1 MKKFLA
7 ILLSAVM
14 IFGATAAL
22 ADTVTLVYAEVNP
35 ITSLMGQTAEFFAEK
50 VAEYS
55 GGTVAIDIQAGGAI
69 GNEADVVDGMVGGA
83 GMVDLCRISNFTLN
97 AYGATQIQLLSLP
110 FLWTGRDHFWTFAAS
125 DLGKEI
131 LQDPSTK
138 GVGVF
143 GLFYVEEGFRSFFFT
158 EYVADITGLVNKKIR
173 VAPDPIMTG
182 VVESVGANPTSVS
195 FTELY
200 QALDTG
206 VVDGAEQPIANFYSN
221 RFHEVAPYFLMN
233 QHTLGCGSVIIT
245 NAAWDRLTAEQQE
258 AILLASADASE
269 FNKNLSASYE
279 MATTMKLLAEGAV
292 MIGVA
297 DFTPWQEAVA
307 AVAAESIPA
316 GYEDDYQAIV
326 DMAP

>member
-7 ILLSAVM
+7 ILLSAVLVLS
-14 IFGATAAL
+14 ATAAL

-35 ITSLMGQTAEFFAEK
+35 ITSLMGQTAQYFADK

-110 FLWTGRDHFWTFAAS
+110 FLWTGRDHFWAFAAS

-131 LQDPSTK
+131 LMDPENK
-138 GVGVF
+138 GIGVF
-143 GLFYVEEGFRSFFFT
+143 GLFYVEEGFRSFFFKDA
-158 EYVADITGLVNKKIR
+158 VMDIAGMADKKIR

-182 VVESVGANPTSVS
+182 VVSSLGANPTSVS

-200 QALDTG
+200 QALNTG
-206 VVDGAEQPIANFYSN
+206 VVDGAEQPIANYYSN
-221 RFHEVAPYFLMN
+221 RFHEVAPYFIMD

-245 NAAWDRLTAEQQE
+245 DAAWARLDEAQQN
-258 AILLASADASE
+258 AVMLASADASE

-279 MATTMKLLAEGAV
+279 KDTVMKLLAEGAV

-297 DFTPWQEAVA
+297 DFTPWQDAVA
-307 AVAAESIPA
+307 DVAAQNIPA
-316 GYEDDYQAIV
+316 GYEADYQAIL